1 MYEVFAMEDG
11 RVVKIDEI
19 RENVWIN
26 MVRPSEEEIVEICT
40 KLDVCR
46 ECITAA
52 LDDEEGSRIEIQDD
66 YSLILIDAP
75 ATEIR
80 NQRDEYATF
89 PLSITV
95 TSNAI
100 VTVCLKNIFAINS
113 LLTSKIK
120 QIKMIDIEKRNRF
133 ASQILFRVAMQYQ
146 SYLKLIEKKRM
157 AIEASIRNRTQRN
170 DLFELH
176 ELESNLVYFKTSL
189 SANISVVHRLSK
201 QFKFVTEPEDRDLM
215 DNVVI
220 ETDQA
225 LEMTTTYSE
234 IVKGTRQLVQA
245 DINNSLTGVMKFL
258 TSITLVISIPTMI
271 SGIYGMN
278 FINIPLGEYKWGFYI
293 NILFMAVVIFVA
305 IRFLRKRELWR

>member
-52 LDDEEGSRIEIQDD
+52 LDDEEGSRIEMQDD

-95 TSNAI
+95 TPNAV

-113 LLTSKIK
+113 LLTSKVK
-120 QIKMIDIEKRNRF
+120 QIKTINIEKRNRF

-146 SYLKLIEKKRM
+146 NYLKLIEKKRM
-157 AIEASIRNRTQRN
+157 SIEASIRNRTQRN

-189 SANISVVHRLSK
+189 SANISVVQRLSK
-201 QFKFVTEPEDRDLM
+201 QFKFVTEPEDRDLL
-215 DNVVI
+215 DDVVI
-220 ETDQA
+220 EMDQA

-278 FINIPLGEYKWGFYI
+278 FINIPLGENPWGFYI
-293 NILFMAVVIFVA
+293 NIIFMAVVIFVA
-305 IRFLRKRELWR
+305 IRFLRKREL

>member
-52 LDDEEGSRIEIQDD
+52 LDDEEGSRIEMQDD

-120 QIKMIDIEKRNRF
+120 QIKMKR
-133 ASQILFRVAMQYQ
+133 A
-146 SYLKLIEKKRM
+146 KKRT
-157 AIEASIRNRTQRN
+157 RT
-170 DLFELH
+170 
-176 ELESNLVYFKTSL
+176 K
-189 SANISVVHRLSK
+189 K
-201 QFKFVTEPEDRDLM
+201 
-215 DNVVI
+215 
-220 ETDQA
+220 
-225 LEMTTTYSE
+225 
-234 IVKGTRQLVQA
+234 
-245 DINNSLTGVMKFL
+245 
-258 TSITLVISIPTMI
+258 
-271 SGIYGMN
+271 
-278 FINIPLGEYKWGFYI
+278 
-293 NILFMAVVIFVA
+293 
-305 IRFLRKRELWR
+305 

>member
-19 RENVWIN
+19 QENVWIN
-26 MVRPSEEEIVEICT
+26 MVRPSEEEIVEVCT
-40 KLDVCR
+40 KLNVCR

-95 TSNAI
+95 TSNAV

-113 LLTSKIK
+113 LLTSKLK
-120 QIKMIDIEKRNRF
+120 QIKTINVEKRNRF
-133 ASQILFRVAMQYQ
+133 ASQILFRVAIQYQ
-146 SYLKLIEKKRM
+146 HYLKLIEKKRM

-189 SANISVVHRLSK
+189 SANISVVERISR

-215 DNVVI
+215 DDVVI

-278 FINIPLGEYKWGFYI
+278 FINIPLGENPWGFYV

-305 IRFLRKRELWR
+305 VRYLRKRELWR

>member
-1 MYEVFAMEDG
+1 MYEVFAMEEG

-26 MVRPSEEEIVEICT
+26 MVRPSEEEIVEVCT

-52 LDDEEGSRIEIQDD
+52 LDDEEGSRIEMQED

-120 QIKMIDIEKRNRF
+120 QIKTIDIEKRNRF

-146 SYLKLIEKKRM
+146 NYLKLIEKKRM
-157 AIEASIRNRTQRN
+157 SIEASIRNRTQRN

-189 SANISVVHRLSK
+189 SANISVVQRLSK
-201 QFKFVTEPEDRDLM
+201 QFKFVTEPEDRDLL

-278 FINIPLGEYKWGFYI
+278 FINIPLGENPWGFYV
-293 NILFMAVVIFVA
+293 NILFMAIVIFVA

>member
-52 LDDEEGSRIEIQDD
+52 LDDEEGSRIEMQDD

-95 TSNAI
+95 TPNAV

-113 LLTSKIK
+113 LLTSKVK
-120 QIKMIDIEKRNRF
+120 QIKTINIEKRNRF

-146 SYLKLIEKKRM
+146 NYLKLIEKKRM
-157 AIEASIRNRTQRN
+157 SIEASIRNRTQRN

-189 SANISVVHRLSK
+189 SANISVVQRLSK
-201 QFKFVTEPEDRDLM
+201 QFKFVTEPEDRDLL
-215 DNVVI
+215 DDVVI
-220 ETDQA
+220 EMDQA

-278 FINIPLGEYKWGFYI
+278 FINIPLGENPWGFYI
-293 NILFMAVVIFVA
+293 NIIFMAVVIFVA

>member
-19 RENVWIN
+19 QENVWIN
-26 MVRPSEEEIVEICT
+26 MVRPSEEEIVEVCT
-40 KLDVCR
+40 KLNVCR

-52 LDDEEGSRIEIQDD
+52 LDDEEGSRIEMQDD

-89 PLSITV
+89 PLSINV
-95 TSNAI
+95 TSHAV

-113 LLTSKIK
+113 LLTSKHK
-120 QIKMIDIEKRNRF
+120 QIKKIDVEKRNRF

-146 SYLKLIEKKRM
+146 NYLKLIEKKRM

-189 SANISVVHRLSK
+189 SANISVVERLSR

-215 DNVVI
+215 DDVVI

-278 FINIPLGEYKWGFYI
+278 FINIPLGENPWGFYI
-293 NILFMAVVIFVA
+293 NILFMAVIIVVA
-305 IRFLRKRELWR
+305 IKYLRKRELWR

>member
-11 RVVKIDEI
+11 RAVKIDEI

-26 MVRPSEEEIVEICT
+26 MVRPSEEEIMEVST
-40 KLDVCR
+40 KLNICR

-52 LDDEEGSRIEIQDD
+52 LDDEEGSRLEMQDD

-75 ATEIR
+75 ATEMR
-80 NQRDEYATF
+80 NQREEYATF

-95 TSNAI
+95 TPNAI
-100 VTVCLKNIFAINS
+100 ITVCLQNIFAIKA
-113 LLTSKIK
+113 LMTSKTK
-120 QIKMIDIEKRNRF
+120 QMKSINVEKRNRF

-146 SYLKLIEKKRM
+146 NYLKLIEKKRM

-189 SANISVVHRLSK
+189 SVNISVVERLSK

-215 DNVVI
+215 DDVII

-225 LEMTTTYSE
+225 LEMTTTYGE
-234 IVKGTRQLVQA
+234 IIKGTRQLVQA

-278 FINIPLGEYKWGFYI
+278 FINIPLGENPWGFYL
-293 NILFMAVVIFVA
+293 NILFMIVIIIVAVKY
-305 IRFLRKRELWR
+305 LRKRNLWR